1 MWTVITGK
9 PVMRKLAHI
18 PNPDRERLTQAI
30 KDLENKPEHMD
41 IKSLTGRGNV
51 YKK

>member
-1 MWTVITGK
+1 
-9 PVMRKLAHI
+9 MRKLAHI